1 MKEKTHNR
9 LFLPAV
15 VAMLILIMVLISFGG
30 KKASAEETAQAAQAS
45 QCETL
50 CNAITDCSQG
60 PLQAF
65 TLADCAGY
73 ACSKQADCTNVTC
86 GGNPPEELKQALGC

>member
-1 MKEKTHNR
+1 MKERTHHKV
-9 LFLPAV
+9 FLPAV
-15 VAMLILIMVLISFGG
+15 VVMLLLIALIISFGG
-30 KKASAEETAQAAQAS
+30 KGSAEQAAEAAQAN
-45 QCETL
+45 QCQTL
-50 CNAITDCSQG
+50 CNAIADCAPG

-73 ACSKQADCTNVTC
+73 GCSKQSDCTNVTC

>member
-9 LFLPAV
+9 LFFPAV
-15 VAMLILIMVLISFGG
+15 IAMLLFIIALMSFVG
-30 KKASAEETAQAAQAS
+30 KGNAETPAEAAQAD
-45 QCETL
+45 QCKLL
-50 CNAITDCSQG
+50 CDAIKDCSPG

-65 TLADCAGY
+65 SLADCAGY

-86 GGNPPEELKQALGC
+86 GGNPPQELKQALGC